1 MLSIVA
7 IGRGRTWD
15 MSHRGEGN
23 AVLAMSQFP
32 HSLSV
37 SQQHKCGEEP
47 EAHASGACLLQ
58 AGVLTQMGE
67 QKGDAQLGSMISEAS
82 TVNPHDSVL
91 RRAPWSAET
100 ERTIATTMAVIS
112 RPIQPPFNKAT
123 KHQRVNLAQQ
133 RSQKEPL

>member
-1 MLSIVA
+1 ML
-7 IGRGRTWD
+7 
-15 MSHRGEGN
+15 HRGEGN
-23 AVLAMSQFP
+23 AVLVISQFA
-32 HSLSV
+32 HNLSV
-37 SQQHKCGEEP
+37 SLNKNTNTTKNQ
-47 EAHASGACLLQ
+47 ALLQ
-58 AGVLTQMGE
+58 VGVLTQMGE

>member
-1 MLSIVA
+1 MLQV
-7 IGRGRTWD
+7 
-15 MSHRGEGN
+15 
-23 AVLAMSQFP
+23 
-32 HSLSV
+32 
-37 SQQHKCGEEP
+37 
-47 EAHASGACLLQ
+47 
-58 AGVLTQMGE
+58 GVLTQMGE

-112 RPIQPPFNKAT
+112 RPIHHHST